1 MRITCH
7 LNKNE
12 VISLATAL
20 AASAQMWRSGSIIEL
35 PERSKRVLQN
45 HPEYPAINHFV
56 LPPWPS
62 ILADEI
68 AAMLQCI
75 DARAHLKTLVVKQQN
90 ARTIEWFTLHR
101 RRFDRSPDPPIL
113 VTLDCAFLEPL
124 IGSSVLETLDCAL
137 LDAGKPEFADV
148 FSRLIPD
155 NQDNARTQPI
165 CIVFPRSWC
174 KHDDH
179 GCLVDVDG
187 EDVFEVTPMLDRWW
201 VGDEV
206 FKTFIRQYA
215 RHKSAYVEQCF
226 DCGEMKE
233 IGQRQACYACFRV
246 FGIGC
251 EGEGGTCSFAC
262 ADCGCIICRTCLNQ
276 GVGNTC
282 NICEETYCSHCRS
295 DAQYQACSDCS
306 QKKCQDCCDDPN
318 CLPVAEYDLLCRDD
332 HMESCADCD
341 RLLCQ
346 GCHHDSYYCA
356 VCCSIYCQTCRFGW
370 NQDMT
375 TCDHCLRWSC
385 YQCITKQCSQCCTVL
400 CQDCSEERMVT
411 SHDAI
416 TYCDNCTQLQSC
428 AVCTCPCVPSDGANN
443 GDVDTRCLDCMSAG
457 MEVVSEESLDNG
469 MNT

>member
-101 RRFDRSPDPPIL
+101 RRFDRFPDPPIS

-262 ADCGCIICRTCLNQ
+262 ADCGCIICRTCLNL

-295 DAQYQACSDCS
+295 DAQYQACSDCP
-306 QKKCQDCCDDPN
+306 QKKRIQGPLCARN
-318 CLPVAEYDLLCRDD
+318 CVCKKRKCR
-332 HMESCADCD
+332 
-341 RLLCQ
+341 
-346 GCHHDSYYCA
+346 GCA
-356 VCCSIYCQTCRFGW
+356 V
-370 NQDMT
+370 
-375 TCDHCLRWSC
+375 
-385 YQCITKQCSQCCTVL
+385 
-400 CQDCSEERMVT
+400 E
-411 SHDAI
+411 
-416 TYCDNCTQLQSC
+416 
-428 AVCTCPCVPSDGANN
+428 CVH
-443 GDVDTRCLDCMSAG
+443 
-457 MEVVSEESLDNG
+457 
-469 MNT
+469 